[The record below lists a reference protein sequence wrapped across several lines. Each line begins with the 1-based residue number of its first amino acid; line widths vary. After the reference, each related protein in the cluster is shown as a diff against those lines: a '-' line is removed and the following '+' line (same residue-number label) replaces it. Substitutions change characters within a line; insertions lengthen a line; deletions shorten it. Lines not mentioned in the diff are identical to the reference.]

1 MRRERKLSKDN
12 GQFLYCLN
20 EETDTSDCMV
30 IRQMLRHSPDK
41 RLRLMHP
48 MRNVKY
54 RVNTD
59 FSFSIV

>member
-30 IRQMLRHSPDK
+30 IRQMQSIRRIK
-41 RLRLMHP
+41 
-48 MRNVKY
+48 
-54 RVNTD
+54 D
-59 FSFSIV
+59 FVLCIR